1 MFPLPVTISISPL
14 LGHFPYVSLTGNMK
28 ILGHNQSPVGNLAFT
43 STFPY
48 LILTV
53 FLVINRADMT
63 GLMTV
68 NLDVLETA
76 TH

>member
-1 MFPLPVTISISPL
+1 L
-14 LGHFPYVSLTGNMK
+14 
-28 ILGHNQSPVGNLAFT
+28 T

-53 FLVINRADMT
+53 FLVINLADMT

-68 NLDVLETA
+68 NFEVFETA